1 MEGENLFSVL
11 GFEDISLL
19 IDYDDLE
26 MKYIMKQGEFFD
38 DSELQEKINFAY
50 GILKNPL
57 KRLEYFFLL
66 KKFES
71 NQEVNQKFLMN
82 FFELNEEI
90 ENLIDE
96 DELKKFYIR
105 FLNEMKEIL
114 EEIEGLFC
122 EKNIDIKKVNE
133 RYTRAKY
140 INRILEN
147 HFNYK

>member
-1 MEGENLFSVL
+1 MKEKHFFELL
-11 GFEDISLL
+11 GFENISLL

-26 MKYIMKQGEFFD
+26 LKYIGKQGEFFD
-38 DSELQEKINFAY
+38 DSEKQERINFAY
-50 GILKNPL
+50 EILKNPL

-71 NQEVNQKFLMN
+71 TQEADHEFLEN

-90 ENLIDE
+90 ENLVDKN
-96 DELKKFYIR
+96 ELNKFYQR

-114 EEIEGLFC
+114 EKIEFLFN
-122 EKNIDIKKVNE
+122 EKNLDKSKINKL
-133 RYTRAKY
+133 YTQAKY
-140 INRILEN
+140 VNRILEN

>member
-1 MEGENLFSVL
+1 M
-11 GFEDISLL
+11 
-19 IDYDDLE
+19 
-26 MKYIMKQGEFFD
+26 
-38 DSELQEKINFAY
+38 
-50 GILKNPL
+50 KNPL